1 MEGVDRGNLSD
12 FASAHHQ
19 TLLLSVFCST
29 CIIIVL
35 LIISIMEIILDSKI
49 LTQTQTLHAIFKGK
63 IGSSLGI
70 ESELFWVWVLVVL
83 ILDKVL
89 TIDI

>member
-12 FASAHHQ
+12 LGTVFASPM
-19 TLLLSVFCST
+19 TGPDDERRLRVFCST

-63 IGSSLGI
+63 IGSCLGI
-70 ESELFWVWVLVVL
+70 ESELFWVWV
-83 ILDKVL
+83 
-89 TIDI
+89 